1 MPGVVKLIEI
11 SSDTL
16 RHRGEGLA
24 HRFDNLSSV
33 PGLSMLLPVLTT
45 SEAGTTP
52 LQRLMISIS
61 CEDCVNCG
69 LGKVQLPAYE
79 Y

>member
-1 MPGVVKLIEI
+1 MPGVVKLIVI

-24 HRFDNLSSV
+24 HRFENLSSV
-33 PGLSMLLPVLTT
+33 PGLSVLLPVLTT

-52 LQRLMISIS
+52 LQWLIISIS
-61 CEDCVNCG
+61 CEDYVNCR
-69 LGKVQLPAYE
+69 LGKVQLTAYE